1 MQLEQSE
8 KGGIKVLRLT
18 GRLDLEGTEAIES
31 DFATATSDSPQS
43 MIVDLQGVPFL
54 ASLGMRMFVTAA
66 RTLRGRDRKLVL
78 LKPQEAVRAALDV
91 AGLSRL
97 LLIADDEATAHEL
110 ASEG

>member
-1 MQLEQSE
+1 MQLELSE
-8 KGGIKVLRLT
+8 KGGIRVLRLT

-31 DFATATSDSPQS
+31 EFATATSDAPQS
-43 MIVDLQGVPFL
+43 VVVDLRGVPFL

-66 RTLRGRDRKLVL
+66 RALRSREQKLVL
-78 LKPQEAVRAALDV
+78 LEPQDAVRAALDV

-97 LLIADDEATAHEL
+97 LLIAEDEATAQKL